1 MCLEAGWHAK
11 ETLMGLSLTVLQIVG
26 LVLVAAGVVEFVVFR
41 YLAPRKPNI
50 ARRIVL
56 LNLNALL
63 NVVVGFVLL
72 FVGG

>member
-1 MCLEAGWHAK
+1 
-11 ETLMGLSLTVLQIVG
+11 MGLSLTVLQIVG